1 MSITV
6 EHLYKSYGKQ
16 LVLNDISFAIKSGEI
31 VGFLGNNGA
40 GKSTTM
46 KIITGYLNADS
57 GHVDVCGVDVA
68 KDPLEAHRRIG
79 YLPEHNPIY
88 PDMYVREYLRFVA
101 GLYKIG
107 KGAYE
112 RVDEMIER
120 TGLTR
125 EYRKKIGMLSKGYRQ
140 RVGLAQALIPN
151 PDVLILDEPT
161 TGLDPNQIDE
171 VRELIKEVGRE
182 KTVMLST
189 HIMQEVSAICD
200 RIIIINQGKIAVD
213 EKERAVVSSHEGNDF
228 VVEAEFSQ
236 SQSLESLKGLE
247 NVISV
252 TESGLNTYLLHC
264 AKDERARIFNYA
276 VENHVALLTLKLQEK
291 SMEDVFRDYTKQK
304 ENGGK
309 NTENECGE
317 VARQQE
323 D

>member
-16 LVLNDISFAIKSGEI
+16 LVLNDISFSIKSGEI

-46 KIITGYLNADS
+46 KIITGYLEADS

-68 KDPLEAHRRIG
+68 KNTLEAHRKIG

-101 GLYKIG
+101 GLYKLG
-107 KGAYE
+107 KETDA

-125 EYRKKIGMLSKGYRQ
+125 EYKKKIGMLSKGYRQ

-151 PDVLILDEPT
+151 PEVLILDEPT

-171 VRELIKEVGRE
+171 VRTLIKEVGRE
-182 KTVMLST
+182 KTVLLST

-200 RIIIINQGKIAVD
+200 RVIIINKGKIAVD
-213 EKERAVVSSHEGNDF
+213 DKESAVVSVQDDDSLVIQVEF
-228 VVEAEFSQ
+228 SAPQSVEA
-236 SQSLESLKGLE
+236 LGKLE
-247 NVISV
+247 NVLSV
-252 TESGLNTYLLHC
+252 KEAGLNTYLLRC
-264 AKDERARIFNYA
+264 SSDERARIFQYA
-276 VENHVALLTLKLQEK
+276 VDQKTALLTLKLQEK
-291 SMEDVFRDYTKQK
+291 SMEDVFRNYTKQK
-304 ENGGK
+304 DH
-309 NTENECGE
+309 
-317 VARQQE
+317 V
-323 D
+323 